1 LSTLTCIVEHS
12 VMMAK
17 VMPPSTQETHKAE
30 KAAMRRRQ
38 RRAKKLK
45 DARNDMLRALEE
57 WAKPR
62 PRSGVLPQKWFLAK
76 GLFALTDDNWQALI
90 TSLPPP
96 GSLFLLQGNKRSY
109 GGSKALD
116 ISCQELFN
124 LQELFATVLSP
135 YNQHSTGVK
144 LIEHAAN
151 LETQPWHL

>member
-1 LSTLTCIVEHS
+1 
-12 VMMAK
+12 MMAK

-30 KAAMRRRQ
+30 KAALRQRQ

-62 PRSGVLPQKWFLAK
+62 PRSGVLPQKKWFLAK

-90 TSLPPP
+90 TSLPPS
-96 GSLFLLQGNKRSY
+96 GSLFPLQGKKRSY
-109 GGSKALD
+109 GGSKTLD

-135 YNQHSTGVK
+135 YKQHVTGVK
-144 LIEHAAN
+144 LIEHAGN